1 MIYISAVLL
10 SIVLSVYIIVA
21 ISNIVYGIAACALGN
36 IIWKYNILIG
46 VLMLVI
52 LFGIGLSNSAH
63 AQTSPIEHKKYY
75 VGQAEVHDGDTLKIN
90 GQSFR
95 LAGVDAP
102 ELSELYGIA
111 SRDMLIVM
119 IRDGTVICTPTGTHS
134 YKRLVA
140 ICGTKYYDD
149 LGAELIHRGLALDC
163 EHYSHGKYREL
174 EPKDIRKKLI
184 PKGYCK

>member
-1 MIYISAVLL
+1 MIYISVVVLGVLL
-10 SIVLSVYIIVA
+10 SAYITVMIT
-21 ISNIVYGIAACALGN
+21 N
-36 IIWKYNILIG
+36 IIYGAITRNLYSYATGITMLLILI
-46 VLMLVI
+46 I
-52 LFGIGLSNSAH
+52 LGINNSAH

-95 LAGVDAP
+95 LTGIDAP
-102 ELSELYGIA
+102 ELNEPYGNA
-111 SRDMLIVM
+111 SRDMLIIM
-119 IRDGTVICTPTGTHS
+119 IRERPVICVPTGAHS

-140 ICGTKYYDD
+140 TCGTQYYDD

-174 EPKDIRKKLI
+174 EPKDIRKKLT